1 MGNCPTSSRLPS
13 LDGWRALSILLV
25 LGDHTGWFV
34 SDREKPLFHW
44 IFDGNLGVRFF
55 FVISGFLITWLLLQE
70 SSQSG
75 RINLKHFY
83 ARRALRI
90 LPVYFTFVLVLLG
103 FQLFTQFNESTTGW
117 LGMLT
122 FTRNYVD
129 GSFASAHFWS
139 LSVEEQFYLIWP
151 GLLVLLSGRSIRV
164 KAVVLAIPI
173 FTAPIFRVG
182 YYVFHHSHQ
191 HFLRGLDGIHLKP
204 AFLESVFSYGS
215 FFCYVDALAFGCL
228 CAILLAHK
236 QKLVGSVFKPRRWV
250 MFVAALLLL
259 VAPHVLEK
267 LAPPTITVVGII
279 LLPFGQSFQALGFS
293 LLLLQSLI
301 DPDWCVYRMLNWKW
315 VAWVG
320 ALSYSL
326 YIWQQIFWCRPWMG
340 AVQWPDP
347 QWNDP
352 SWACL
357 WLLPTFAVAIIS
369 YYGLERPLFRLRSR
383 FRHA

>member
-25 LGDHTGWFV
+25 LGDHTGWHV
-34 SDREKPLFHW
+34 SAAEKPLFHW

-90 LPVYFTFVLVLLG
+90 LPVYFMFVLVLLG
-103 FQLFTQFNESTTGW
+103 LQLFTQFKESTAGW

-129 GSFASAHFWS
+129 ASFASEHFWS

-151 GLLVLLSGRSIRV
+151 GLLVLLSGCNIRV

-191 HFLRGLDGIHLKP
+191 HFLRGLNGIHLKP

-215 FFCYVDALAFGCL
+215 FFCYVDTLAFGCL
-228 CAILLAHK
+228 CAILLAYK
-236 QKLVGSVFKPRRWV
+236 QNLVEGIFKQRRGRV
-250 MFVAALLLL
+250 FVAALLLV
-259 VAPHVLEK
+259 VAPHVLGN
-267 LAPPTITVVGII
+267 LTLPLVAGIV
-279 LLPFGQSFQALGFS
+279 LGPFGQTFQALGIS
-293 LLLLQSLI
+293 LLLLHSLI
-301 DPDWCVYRMLNWKW
+301 KPDWGVYRMLNWKW
-315 VAWVG
+315 VAWIGV
-320 ALSYSL
+320 LSYSL
-326 YIWQQIFWCRPWMG
+326 YIWQQIFWCRAWMG
-340 AVQWPDP
+340 TVQWNDP
-347 QWNDP
+347 RWNDP
-352 SWACL
+352 SWACF
-357 WLLPTFAVAIIS
+357 WLIPTFATAIIS
-369 YYGLERPLFRLRSR
+369 FYGLERPLFRLRSR